1 MCVNSGEKLGFSPLC
16 ARVSEIRGGKGDLT
30 CCAQLFPMGFFLVGR
45 GLPNFAAG
53 AHNLNWIYLQHVHIQ
68 RMMIAYMLVMS
79 SVKHWDSWCVAA
91 PAINGSFL
99 GVVKALDRCLPHP
112 LAMRLDAHI

>member
-79 SVKHWDSWCVAA
+79 
-91 PAINGSFL
+91 
-99 GVVKALDRCLPHP
+99 KALGQLVRCRSSNKRQLSWGCQSVGQ
-112 LAMRLDAHI
+112 MRAASLGNEA